1 MNDTT
6 SRLGRLVVVVAAAVV
21 AVAVGVAVFVRYP
34 DSLAELLGV
43 VLVVALVPLA
53 ARIGGNVADSVF
65 PTYNAAEVSVEGPI
79 ARNGGGAVP
88 SGPTGPGA
96 DEIVEQID
104 RADED
109 DTVDALLVELN
120 TPGGQV
126 VPSDDI
132 RRAAAEFDGLTLA
145 YATDVCASGGYWIAS
160 GCDELWAREGSVVGS
175 IGVRSPRFTATDLLD
190 RLGVDYQGLTAGE
203 YKEAGSPF
211 TEMDEDDRDYLQG
224 IVDAHYENFVETV
237 AEGRNMNEEFVR
249 QTEAKV
255 YLGEDA
261 ADLGLVDH
269 LGTRDEVVERAEDV
283 LDQDLA
289 VREFQP
295 SHGLS
300 ERLRGGA
307 ASVAYAFGAG
317 LASVVADDEAG
328 EFRL

>member
-160 GCDELWAREGSVVGS
+160 GCDELWAREGSIVGS

>member
-34 DSLAELLGV
+34 ESLAELLGV

-317 LASVVADDEAG
+317 LASVVADEEAG

>member
-34 DSLAELLGV
+34 ESLAELLGV